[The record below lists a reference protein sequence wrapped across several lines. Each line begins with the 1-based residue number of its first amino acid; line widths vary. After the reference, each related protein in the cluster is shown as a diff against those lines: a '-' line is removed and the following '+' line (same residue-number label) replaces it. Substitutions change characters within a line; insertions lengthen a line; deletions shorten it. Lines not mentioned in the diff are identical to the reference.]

1 MKTFYDKLS
10 RKNKKLFD
18 SDDFTLYS
26 FIDSCNSEND
36 FNSEEHQKKSFIE
49 YKKQLRKE
57 KLEKWFIDSFISG
70 INNILNFLHIKAF
83 FNICF
88 NKVHS
93 FIIYTEKPDYKK
105 IFCINFNKK
114 YFISRGLLYK

>member
-1 MKTFYDKLS
+1 MKTFYDTLS
-10 RKNKKLFD
+10 RKDKKLFN
-18 SDDFTLYS
+18 SDDFTIYY
-26 FIDSCNSEND
+26 FFDCNNENEL
-36 FNSEEHQKKSFIE
+36 NNEKLQKKSFKE
-49 YKKQLRKE
+49 YKKRLRKE
-57 KLEKWFIDSFISG
+57 KLENWFIDSFITG

-93 FIIYTEKPDYKK
+93 FIIYTENPEYKK
-105 IFCINFNKK
+105 IFSINFNKK

>member
-1 MKTFYDKLS
+1 MKTFYNKLS
-10 RKNKKLFD
+10 KKDKKLFN
-18 SDDFTLYS
+18 SDDFTMYY
-26 FIDSCNSEND
+26 FIESCNNEND
-36 FNSEEHQKKSFIE
+36 IVSEKLQKKSFRE

-57 KLEKWFIDSFISG
+57 KLENWFIYSFIFG
-70 INNILNFLHIKAF
+70 INNILSFLHIKAF

-114 YFISRGLLYK
+114 YFVSRGLLYK

>member
-1 MKTFYDKLS
+1 MKTFYNKLS
-10 RKNKKLFD
+10 KKDKKLFN
-18 SDDFTLYS
+18 SDDFTMYY
-26 FIDSCNSEND
+26 FIDSCNSENELT
-36 FNSEEHQKKSFIE
+36 SEELQKKSFRE
-49 YKKQLRKE
+49 YKKSLRKE
-57 KLEKWFIDSFISG
+57 KLENWFIDSFITG

-105 IFCINFNKK
+105 IFSINFNKK